1 MPSSSR
7 PDPRPVVYAVRDRDN
22 RIVYIGRGRN
32 EDRPQ
37 SHAAETHNAG
47 LAAILDTPGYTI
59 DVAEMPD
66 NATAAVVESILID
79 VLSTGAKAKLVNA
92 RREKWRFAPLGTP
105 PEYADR
111 LSLEPLTVADLGRS
125 LGGVLIV
132 FHSSKPYRDL
142 DRPQADA
149 GGTGQAVLAENTVRW
164 WQLGPWVGQWAAN
177 PQTAPRAVVA
187 VKGPTARRY
196 VRAAIATDPAGWP
209 TVTRDGAFYQVP
221 AIRGGDVWTHDD
233 LDHAQLRGRLVRDAR
248 FSNRAQ
254 DLVIWVDPSGT
265 EHRQP

>member
-1 MPSSSR
+1 MSVSSR
-7 PDPRPVVYAVRDRDN
+7 LAPRPVVYAVRDRDN
-22 RIVYIGRGRN
+22 RIVYIGRGQS

-37 SHAAETHNAG
+37 SHADGTHNAA

-66 NATAAVVESILID
+66 AATAAVVESMLID
-79 VLSTGAKAKLVNA
+79 VLSADVKAKLVNA
-92 RREKWRFAPLGTP
+92 RREKWRFTPLGTP
-105 PEYADR
+105 PEYAHR
-111 LSLEPLTVADLGRS
+111 LGLEPLTVSALGRS

-142 DRPQADA
+142 NRLHADA
-149 GGTGQAVLAENTVRW
+149 AGTDPAVLAENTVRW
-164 WQLGPWVGQWAAN
+164 WQLGPWAQQWAAV

-196 VRAAIATDPAGWP
+196 VRTAIAADPVGWP
-209 TVTRDGAFYQVP
+209 TATRDGAFYQVP
-221 AIRGGDVWTHDD
+221 TIRSGDVWTHND
-233 LDHAQLRGRLVRDAR
+233 LDHAQLRGRLVHDAR

-254 DLVIWVDPSGT
+254 DLVIWVDATGT
-265 EHRQP
+265 EHRQR

>member
-1 MPSSSR
+1 MPASPR
-7 PDPRPVVYAVRDRDN
+7 PDPRPVVYAIRDRDN
-22 RIVYIGRGRN
+22 RIVYIGRGQS

-37 SHAAETHNAG
+37 SHVANTHNAG
-47 LAAILDTPGYTI
+47 LAAILNAPGYTI
-59 DVAEMPD
+59 DTADMPD
-66 NATAAVVESILID
+66 HATAAVVESMLID
-79 VLSTGAKAKLVNA
+79 VLSAGVKAKLVNV
-92 RREKWRFAPLGTP
+92 RREKWRFTPLGTP

-111 LSLEPLTVADLGRS
+111 LGLEPLTVADLGRS

-149 GGTGQAVLAENTVRW
+149 GGTDPAVLAENTVRW
-164 WQLGPWVGQWAAN
+164 WQLGPWAELWAAD
-177 PQTAPRAVVA
+177 PQAAPRAVVA

-196 VRAAIATDPAGWP
+196 VRTAIAADPAGWP
-209 TVTRDGAFYQVP
+209 AATRDGALYQVP
-221 AIRGGDVWTHDD
+221 TIGGDDVWTHDD
-233 LDHAQLRGRLVRDAR
+233 LDHAELRGRLVHDAR

-254 DLVIWVDPSGT
+254 DLVIWVDATGI